1 MSKKKRIRDPRS
13 PQLFSNEELGL
24 PPEEM
29 EYRGTKIVVNKHGER
44 VRQAVI
50 VRTKDSFVRAAREI
64 WGDQNDYSE
73 SVLTGMKEPITIRCR
88 KHDHYYTVPM
98 AQNHII
104 KRHGNVRPTG
114 CPLCEAERIGYY
126 PNNRG
131 PHHFRTPEERER
143 DEQEKAR
150 RRAEREAKREQRKAE
165 NLEQVRRER
174 QQRERDE
181 QALIA
186 RWHAASLAE
195 ARFIERVHEKYP
207 DLDTA
212 LVDYGGP
219 DKEVALIC
227 PLHGLFE
234 IKPRTL
240 LNGTKGHPPHG
251 CWLCEGLEDPH
262 TKYRLTA
269 REFYRRVSGRYG
281 TKLTFQRKRKL
292 TMQTKITATCY
303 RHGPLTHDV
312 QWWLSGKGCEYCNG
326 QNVYYP
332 LWKEYAR
339 QVHGGKY
346 EYVGDAPT
354 RIDDPLHYICP
365 EHGLIEQRFD
375 VHVSQGC
382 GCPKCANYPNK
393 KSPEQRC
400 QEWIEK
406 SDEKYRGEFDYSE
419 ATADYVNND
428 SKVWLTHKPCGTR
441 FQITPDTHLRG
452 VNGGC
457 PVCNAIFL
465 ESEGERTVRLWLE
478 DHHIDHDTQHK
489 LPNEDPTLPL
499 LYLKTDFWIDDF
511 DGRPLVIEYNGKQH
525 YEYSPYYHKDR
536 RRNFEVQQHRD
547 RYLRR
552 YCRAQG
558 YRLLEI
564 PYWEFDHIDSI
575 LTSVLL
581 NHEPIPTFEPPT
593 TTDTQKAPAEA

>member
-1 MSKKKRIRDPRS
+1 MSKKKRKLVNDPRR

-24 PPEEM
+24 PEADY
-29 EYRGTKIVVNKHGER
+29 EYKEVVTTDSQGRKVRQRIVVKSLDGF
-44 VRQAVI
+44 I
-50 VRTKDSFVRAAREI
+50 RAAREV
-64 WGDQNDYSE
+64 WGNQNDYSE

-88 KHDHYYTVPM
+88 KHDHYYTVPF
-98 AQNHII
+98 AQNHIT
-104 KRHGNVRPTG
+104 KPGGRLKPTG
-114 CPLCEAERIGYY
+114 CPLCASEKAGYETY
-126 PNNRG
+126 RG

-150 RRAEREAKREQRKAE
+150 RLSEREQQKQERKSIA
-165 NLEQVRRER
+165 EQVRRER

-240 LNGTKGHPPHG
+240 LNGSKGHPPHG
-251 CWLCEGLEDPH
+251 CWQCAGLPDPH
-262 TKYRLTA
+262 TKCRLTA
-269 REFYRRVSGRYG
+269 REFYRRTDARYG
-281 TKLTFQRKRKL
+281 KKIIFERKRKIKP
-292 TMQTKITATCY
+292 TTNITGTCY
-303 RHGPLTHDV
+303 RHGAITHDAA
-312 QWWLSGKGCEYCNG
+312 WWLSGKGCEYCNG
-326 QNVYYP
+326 KVYYP
-332 LWKEYAR
+332 HWKDYAR
-339 QVHGGKY
+339 QVHGDKY

-354 RIDDPLHYICP
+354 MSTDLIHYICP

-406 SDEKYRGEFDYSE
+406 SEEKYRGEFDYSE
-419 ATADYVNND
+419 APADYVNND

-478 DHHIDHDTQHK
+478 DHHIDHDTHHK

-511 DGRPLVIEYNGKQH
+511 DGQPLVIEYNGEPH
-525 YEYSPYYHKDR
+525 YEDIGYFYHGR
-536 RRNFEVQQHRD
+536 VRNFEVQQHRD
-547 RYLRR
+547 RYLRQ

-575 LTSVLL
+575 LTTVLL
-581 NHEPIPTFEPPT
+581 NHEPIPTFEPPST
-593 TTDTQKAPAEA
+593 PGTQQAPTEA

>member
-1 MSKKKRIRDPRS
+1 MSKKKRKLVNDPRR

-24 PPEEM
+24 PDADY
-29 EYRGTKIVVNKHGER
+29 EYKEVITTDSQGRK
-44 VRQAVI
+44 VRQRI
-50 VRTKDSFVRAAREI
+50 PVRTKDSFVRAAREI

-88 KHDHYYTVPM
+88 KHDHYYTVPF
-98 AQNHII
+98 AQNHIT
-104 KRHGNVRPTG
+104 KPGGRLAPTG
-114 CPLCEAERIGYY
+114 CPLCASEKAGYETY
-126 PNNRG
+126 RG
-131 PHHFRTPEERER
+131 PHHFRTPKERER
-143 DEQEKAR
+143 DEQEKSR

-240 LNGTKGHPPHG
+240 LNCTKGHPPHG
-251 CWLCEGLEDPH
+251 CWQCEGLEDPH

-303 RHGPLTHDV
+303 RHGSLTHDV

-326 QNVYYP
+326 KFYP
-332 LWKEYAR
+332 PDFERLAHAAQGKDYIYKGVENIKSKSDSVM
-339 QVHGGKY
+339 VHCGNPDHEWHEMLVWLCLQGCKCR
-346 EYVGDAPT
+346 ECAGRHQTV
-354 RIDDPLHYICP
+354 
-365 EHGLIEQRFD
+365 EQRRAKFVED
-375 VHVSQGC
+375 FLH
-382 GCPKCANYPNK
+382 KH
-393 KSPEQRC
+393 
-400 QEWIEK
+400 
-406 SDEKYRGEFDYSE
+406 GEGHFLIHAE
-419 ATADYVNND
+419 DYVNND
-428 SKVWLTHKPCGTR
+428 
-441 FQITPDTHLRG
+441 TPIRVRCLVHRYDYETSPDNLLRG
-452 VNGGC
+452 AGGC
-457 PVCNAIFL
+457 PFCSSSV
-465 ESEGERTVRLWLE
+465 GEAVVRGWLVNHGIPFE
-478 DHHIDHDTQHK
+478 TQYT

-499 LYLKTDFWIDDF
+499 LYLKTDFRIDDF
-511 DGRPLVIEYNGKQH
+511 DGQPLVIEYNGELH
-525 YEYSPYYHKDR
+525 YEDIGHFYHDR
-536 RRNFEVQQHRD
+536 VRNFEVQQHRD
-547 RYLRR
+547 RYLRQ
-552 YCRAQG
+552 YCCDNG
-558 YRLLEI
+558 IRLLEI

-581 NHEPIPTFEPPT
+581 NHEPIPTFEPPST
-593 TTDTQKAPAEA
+593 PDTQQAPTEA

>member
-1 MSKKKRIRDPRS
+1 MSKKEKKTKKRIRDPRS
-13 PQLFSNEELGL
+13 PQLFSNAELGL

-29 EYRGTKIVVNKHGER
+29 EYRGTKIVVNKHGKR

-50 VRTKDSFVRAAREI
+50 TSTKEQYVQQANEVWHGCYDYTDSVYE
-64 WGDQNDYSE
+64 DK
-73 SVLTGMKEPITIRCR
+73 LKPIVIYCP
-88 KHDHYYTVPM
+88 KHELHFTVAM
-98 AQNHII
+98 AQNHIKKHNATGCPVCAAE
-104 KRHGNVRPTG
+104 KRHGREYGPDWRDYLKLSQNSNRVGVIRPEYIPKTEEQ
-114 CPLCEAERIGYY
+114 L
-126 PNNRG
+126 
-131 PHHFRTPEERER
+131 ERER
-143 DEQEKAR
+143 IKLENKEER
-150 RRAEREAKREQRKAE
+150 R
-165 NLEQVRRER
+165 L
-174 QQRERDE
+174 QRERE
-181 QALIA
+181 QQELMAKYGA
-186 RWHAASLAE
+186 KTVPE

-212 LVDYGGP
+212 LVDYK
-219 DKEVALIC
+219 DRETDVTLIC
-227 PLHGLFE
+227 PIHGMFE
-234 IKPRTL
+234 ITPRIL
-240 LNGTKGHPPHG
+240 FNGAKGHLPHG
-251 CWLCEGLEDPH
+251 CWQCEGLEDPH

-269 REFYRRVSGRYG
+269 SEFYRRVSGRYG

-303 RHGPLTHDV
+303 RHGSLTHDV

-326 QNVYYP
+326 KVYYP
-332 LWKEYAR
+332 HWKDYAR
-339 QVHGGKY
+339 QVHGDKY

-354 RIDDPLHYICP
+354 RIDDLLHYICP

-457 PVCNAIFL
+457 PVCNARFL

-499 LYLKTDFWIDDF
+499 QYLKTDFWIDDF
-511 DGRPLVIEYNGKQH
+511 DGQPLVIEYNGKQH
-525 YEYSPYYHKDR
+525 YEYSPYYHKGR
-536 RRNFEVQQHRD
+536 RDFEVQQHRD

-581 NHEPIPTFEPPT
+581 DHEPIPTFEPPST
-593 TTDTQKAPAEA
+593 PDTQQAPTEA